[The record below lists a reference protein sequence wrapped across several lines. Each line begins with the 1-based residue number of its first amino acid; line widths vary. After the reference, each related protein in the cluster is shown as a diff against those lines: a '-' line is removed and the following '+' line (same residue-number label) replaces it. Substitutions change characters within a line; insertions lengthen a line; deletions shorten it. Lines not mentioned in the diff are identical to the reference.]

1 MYHTCYF
8 YISLNFPGKALLGQC
23 ISYFYRRWGNSKGK
37 DPKTMK
43 NWHQK
48 LRDLAK
54 RDSSLCPE
62 DVSLQLSYL
71 IPLFPLTGNVVS
83 TP

>member
-1 MYHTCYF
+1 
-8 YISLNFPGKALLGQC
+8 
-23 ISYFYRRWGNSKGK
+23 
-37 DPKTMK
+37 MK
-43 NWHQK
+43 NWLQK
-48 LRDLAK
+48 LHDLAK